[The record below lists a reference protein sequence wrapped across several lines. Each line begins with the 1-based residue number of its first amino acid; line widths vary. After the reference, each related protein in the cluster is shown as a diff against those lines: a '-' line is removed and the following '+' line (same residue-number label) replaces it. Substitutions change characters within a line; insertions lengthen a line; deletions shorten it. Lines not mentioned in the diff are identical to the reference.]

1 MSYGGTFVT
10 TKRTRIATIPVG
22 YGDGYPRSLS
32 NKGYVLIHGKEAPIL
47 GRVCMDQFMVDVT
60 DIDGVAFGDP
70 VTLVGRNGGAVLTV
84 ETLSGLAEKL
94 RYEFI
99 CNFGKRVPREFLRNG
114 KVVEQMD
121 YFA

>member
-1 MSYGGTFVT
+1 M
-10 TKRTRIATIPVG
+10 G